1 MDKKF
6 MEYALELAERGRGFV
21 SPNPLVGAVIVKEGK
36 IIGEGYHEKFGQA
49 HAEVNAIKN
58 AREDVKGSTIYVS
71 LEPCSHYGKTPPCVD
86 LIIESRIKKVIV
98 GMVDPNPLVS
108 GRGIDILRKN
118 NIEVHVGLLEE
129 DCKRLNE
136 VFIKYIDTGKPF
148 CLLKAAMTLDGK
160 ISTYTGDSKWISS
173 EKSREYVH
181 KLRHEFSGIMVGI
194 ETVIRDNPTLNTRI
208 KGFQGKNP
216 IRIVL
221 DSRLRI
227 PMDSNIV
234 ATANEISTIVAT
246 GEFSNLERIRKLE
259 EKSIK
264 IIRIPLKDGK
274 IDMNILMEKLGNMG
288 IDSILIEGGANVNY
302 SSLEANLVDKLAFFI
317 APKLLGGKNAKTPV
331 EGQGIE
337 KISSSIKIKDMKS
350 KYIGEDLL
358 IEGYIDRRDK

>member
-6 MEYALELAERGRGFV
+6 MEYALELAERGRGVV

-58 AREDVKGSTIYVS
+58 AREDVKGSTIYVT

-148 CLLKAAMTLDGK
+148 CLLKVAMTLDGK
-160 ISTYTGDSKWISS
+160 ISTYRGDSKWISS

-194 ETVIRDNPTLNTRI
+194 ETVIRDNPMLNTRI

-234 ATANEISTIVAT
+234 ATAHEISTIVAT
-246 GEFSNLERIRKLE
+246 GEFSNLERIRELE

-358 IEGYIDRRDK
+358 IEGYIDRRGK